1 MGDRVFKLMVTG
13 MALVIIAI
21 TVALGIVLAW
31 QAWPALKSMGLDFIV
46 TSHWNPVLEQY
57 GILPLIFGTVV
68 SSALAICIAGPIGLG
83 IAIFLSELAPRW
95 LGNGVGFLVELL
107 AAIPSVIF
115 GLWGILYLVPVLRIH
130 VEPWLIEHSAGLPLF
145 EGPPYGVGMLAAALI
160 LAIMIV
166 PILSAV
172 SRDILRAVPREQR
185 EAAYALGATRWE
197 VIRIA
202 VVSYAKSGIMGALFL
217 GLGRALGE
225 TMAVTMVIG
234 NSPII
239 SKSILAPAQTMASMI
254 ANEFAEASSDMYV
267 SAVIAVA
274 LMLFVLTLI
283 INGLARILVYKTAHP
298 SG

>member
-1 MGDRVFKLMVTG
+1 MGDRIFKQAVTG
-13 MALVIIAI
+13 
-21 TVALGIVLAW
+21 VALLIVTITIALGVMLVW
-31 QAWPALKSMGLDFIV
+31 QSWPALKSMGFKFIT
-46 TSHWNPVLEQY
+46 TSHWNPVLEEY
-57 GILPLIFGTVV
+57 GILPLIFGTIV
-68 SSALAICIAGPIGLG
+68 SSFLALCIAGPIGLG

-95 LGNGVGFLVELL
+95 LGGIVGFLVELL

-115 GLWGILYLVPVLRIH
+115 GLWGILYLVPVLRTQ
-130 VEPWLIEHSAGLPLF
+130 VEPWLIEHAAGFPLF
-145 EGPPYGVGMLAAALI
+145 EGPPYGVGMLAASLI
-160 LAIMIV
+160 LAIMVI
-166 PILSAV
+166 PILSSV
-172 SRDILRAVPREQR
+172 CRDVLRAVPREQR

-197 VIRIA
+197 VIRIS
-202 VVSYAKSGIMGALFL
+202 VVSYAKSGIFGALFL

-283 INGLARILVYKTAHP
+283 INGFARFLVHKTAHP
-298 SG
+298 TG